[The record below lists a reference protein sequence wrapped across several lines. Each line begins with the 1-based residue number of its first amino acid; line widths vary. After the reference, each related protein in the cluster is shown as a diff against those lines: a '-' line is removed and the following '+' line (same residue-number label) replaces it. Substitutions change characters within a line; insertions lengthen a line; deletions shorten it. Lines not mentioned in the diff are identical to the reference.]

1 MMPRAMFS
9 EVVVKS
15 KFIYFSK
22 SLELNRLADETRSSK
37 GGSLNVF
44 FTTKTQKLEIPFQ
57 TVSEGGHGNEFLLKI
72 SCKLNPEDS
81 FRINNSCEVAEF
93 IKCTRKVDR
102 AFFVDIDPFYSK
114 QALSFHGS
122 LR

>member
-44 FTTKTQKLEIPFQ
+44 FTTKTQKPFQ
-57 TVSEGGHGNEFLLKI
+57 TTVSEGGHGNEFLLKI
-72 SCKLNPEDS
+72 LCKLNPED
-81 FRINNSCEVAEF
+81 A
-93 IKCTRKVDR
+93 
-102 AFFVDIDPFYSK
+102 YSK
-114 QALSFHGS
+114 SRQSVFCGHRSFLFQTS
-122 LR
+122 S